1 MSIVECCRRSNNHE
15 TSDKYCKHGAAV
27 DIKLLIRIFTS
38 RNAFIGNGRLH
49 KKLHIG
55 ANGSTYQSNSSN
67 QITAARIQMRQHN
80 LSAYRTPGWMCSE
93 GSRNVGQEA

>member
-67 QITAARIQMRQHN
+67 QITAARIQMWQYH
-80 LSAYRTPGWMCSE
+80 LLTYRTPGWMGCE
-93 GSRNVGQEA
+93 SRRNIRQKA